1 MGGFWGLARHFVDLV
16 GPAGRRAACDIGQV
30 REIRPRATVAR
41 VAKAPHLLGAS
52 PKTAVRR
59 PVSETLATDAM
70 GRLAAPPAP
79 PAAQQPLV
87 EETREMKA
95 WWIGVVAVALVAAGL
110 PDTSE
115 ARRFGG
121 GSSSGM
127 QRSMPERT
135 APQPASPAQ
144 RPAQQ
149 PGTPA
154 QQPGAAAPA
163 AAGAAAAGA
172 AGRSWM
178 GPLAGLAAGLG
189 IAALLSHMGLGGA
202 FAEFLMLALLLVGG
216 FFLIRFIMRRMG
228 SPAPAAQGAGL
239 QRSSTPM
246 PQPARP
252 QSAAPQTP
260 VQRSPLPQATPAV
273 SGLSAGSS
281 SGSLPPLNPVLPADG
296 SAPAEPAQAAAP
308 SVPPV
313 FVPATFDSES
323 FERVAKAIFLRLQA
337 ANDTGDLDDIRRFTT
352 PEMFAEVRLQ
362 LQERGGAAQTTDVR
376 SVEAKVLDVAEE
388 DGRQVVSVR
397 YHGEM
402 VEEAGQAPQAFD
414 EVWHLVKPLDDSRS
428 WAIAG
433 IEQMR

>member
-1 MGGFWGLARHFVDLV
+1 
-16 GPAGRRAACDIGQV
+16 
-30 REIRPRATVAR
+30 
-41 VAKAPHLLGAS
+41 
-52 PKTAVRR
+52 
-59 PVSETLATDAM
+59 
-70 GRLAAPPAP
+70 
-79 PAAQQPLV
+79 
-87 EETREMKA
+87 MKA
-95 WWIGVVAVALVAAGL
+95 WTVALAVALVVASL

-121 GSSSGM
+121 GNSSGM

-135 APQPASPAQ
+135 APQPATPAQ
-144 RPAQQ
+144 RPSQQ

-163 AAGAAAAGA
+163 AAGAAAAGT

-202 FAEFLMLALLLVGG
+202 FAEFLMLALLLVAG
-216 FFLIRFIMRRMG
+216 FFLIRFVMRRMG
-228 SPAPAAQGAGL
+228 SPTPAPAGAQGGM
-239 QRSSTPM
+239 QRSG
-246 PQPARP
+246 PAP
-252 QSAAPQTP
+252 AQTP
-260 VQRSPLPQATPAV
+260 AHAPVQTPLQRSPLPQATPPAA
-273 SGLSAGSS
+273 GLQGQG
-281 SGSLPPLNPVLPADG
+281 GSLPPLNPVLPAEQG
-296 SAPAEPAQAAAP
+296 TLAAPAEAEAAGPAVA
-308 SVPPV
+308 PV
-313 FVPATFDSES
+313 FVPATFDSEG
-323 FERVAKAIFLRLQA
+323 FARVAKAIFLRLQA

-362 LQERGGAAQTTDVR
+362 LQERGGQAQSTDVL
-376 SVEAKVLDVAEE
+376 SVEAEVLDVAEE

-397 YHGEM
+397 YRGEA
-402 VEEAGQAPQAFD
+402 VEDAGQSPQAFD